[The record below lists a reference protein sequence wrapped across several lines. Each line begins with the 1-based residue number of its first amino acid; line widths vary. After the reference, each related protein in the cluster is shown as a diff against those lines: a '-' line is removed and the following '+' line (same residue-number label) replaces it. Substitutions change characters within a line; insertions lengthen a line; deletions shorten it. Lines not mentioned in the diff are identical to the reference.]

1 MNRLAHSLK
10 IWTLATWTLAIWT
23 ILATAAAVGQEL
35 STIDQQKPFTMGGAV
50 NTNLTASTISGA
62 PRRQD
67 PFSWTVGGSLT
78 PALYGVQ
85 LPFSFIFSSQS
96 KSYTQPFNQFGIS
109 PSYKSLRTHL
119 GYRSM
124 NFSRYT
130 MSGTTFF
137 GAGMEFNAGPVR
149 SAAMV
154 GRFKEAIDEDTLNPS
169 ATPSYQRNGYAVKL
183 GFGSERTFF
192 EASYLHAADDTNS
205 LRKAPT
211 KGDAPAENSALGGTM
226 RFGITN
232 SIAIEAEG
240 GASLYTS
247 NLRAAGVDVD
257 SASSI
262 PDFLT
267 GIYQPRV
274 STSFTMAGRVGV
286 SWTESDYG
294 VRVGY
299 EYVEPDYATLGAYSF
314 TTDISNWTI
323 APSLNLL
330 NSALRLSGSVG
341 LQSDNVLG
349 NKLAQTERVIGSF
362 NAGYNSGDWGV
373 DASYSNYSTNQKAGR
388 APISDSIRARNI
400 MQSAT
405 LAPRLTL
412 QSEDLSQTVAL
423 STGYQEYS
431 DLNAFTSALTDNRAL
446 TAAASY
452 NVAFL
457 KSKTNVGGSLVYA
470 NTQSGLAT
478 SNTLS
483 ASLNGALTMLANDE
497 LSLNGTLSYS
507 TSSVTGTD
515 GASSTIALNIGSTYQ
530 LTKEDNINL
539 SFNATTNGNTMPG
552 ATGFTELSSSL
563 SYSRSFN
570 IFN

>member
-1 MNRLAHSLK
+1 MVSNMNRLVLSLS
-10 IWTLATWTLAIWT
+10 IWTLLA
-23 ILATAAAVGQEL
+23 ATAAFGQEL
-35 STIDQQKPFTMGGAV
+35 STIDQQKPFTLGGSV
-50 NTNLTASTISGA
+50 NAQLTASTISGA

-67 PFSWTVGGSLT
+67 PVSWTLGGSLT

-124 NFSRYT
+124 SFSRYT

-154 GRFKEAIDEDTLNPS
+154 GRFKEAIEEDTL
-169 ATPSYQRNGYAVKL
+169 ATGTIPSYQRNGYAFKL
-183 GFGSERTFF
+183 GFGGERTFF

-205 LRKAPT
+205 LRKAPV
-211 KGDAPAENSALGGTM
+211 KGDAAAENSALGATM

-247 NLRAAGVDVD
+247 NLRAATVQID

-262 PDFLT
+262 PDFLAS
-267 GIYQPRV
+267 IYQPRV
-274 STSFTMAGRVGV
+274 STSFKMAGRIGA
-286 SWTESDYG
+286 SWTEDNYG

-323 APSLNLL
+323 APSLTLL
-330 NSALRLSGSVG
+330 NSSLRLSGSIG

-362 NAGYNSGDWGV
+362 NAGFNEKDWGV

-400 MQSAT
+400 MQSAALT
-405 LAPRLTL
+405 PRVTM
-412 QSEDLSQTVAL
+412 QSEELSQTIAL
-423 STGYQEYS
+423 STAYQEYS
-431 DLNAFTSALTDNRAL
+431 DQNAFTSALTDNRSI

-452 NVAFL
+452 SVAFL

-470 NTQSGLAT
+470 NTEAGLAST
-478 SNTLS
+478 NTIS
-483 ASLNGALTMLANDE
+483 ASANGAMTLLEDDK

-507 TSSVTGTD
+507 ISSVAGVE
-515 GASSTIALNIGSTYQ
+515 GASSTIGLNIGSTYQ
-530 LTKEDNINL
+530 LTKEDNLTMSVNVT
-539 SFNATTNGNTMPG
+539 NNGNTMPG
-552 ATGFTELSSSL
+552 SVGFTEFSTTL

>member
-1 MNRLAHSLK
+1 MNRLVLSL
-10 IWTLATWTLAIWT
+10 TIWT
-23 ILATAAAVGQEL
+23 ILATAAAIGQEL
-35 STIDQQKPFTMGGAV
+35 STIDQQKPFTMGGSV
-50 NTNLTASTISGA
+50 NTNLTANTISGA

-85 LPFSFIFSSQS
+85 FPFSFIFSSQS

-124 NFSRYT
+124 SFSRYT

-154 GRFKEAIDEDTLNPS
+154 GRFKEAIEEDTLNTS
-169 ATPSYQRNGYAVKL
+169 AIPSYQRNGYAFKL
-183 GFGSERTFF
+183 GFGGERTFF
-192 EASYLHAADDTNS
+192 EANYLHAADDTNS
-205 LRKAPT
+205 LRKTPV
-211 KGDAPAENSALGGTM
+211 KGDAPAENSALGATM
-226 RFGITN
+226 RFGITS
-232 SIAIEAEG
+232 SIALEAEG

-247 NLRAAGVDVD
+247 NLRAAKVDVD

-267 GIYQPRV
+267 SIYEPRV
-274 STSFTMAGRVGV
+274 STSFKMAGRLGV
-286 SWTESDYG
+286 SWTENDYG
-294 VRVGY
+294 LRVGY

-362 NAGYNSGDWGV
+362 NAGFNDTDWGI

-405 LAPRLTL
+405 VTPRVTM
-412 QSEDLSQTVAL
+412 QSEELSQTIAL
-423 STGYQEYS
+423 STGYQEYT

-470 NTQSGLAT
+470 NTEAGLAST
-478 SNTLS
+478 NTVS
-483 ASLNGALTMLANDE
+483 ASINGAMTMLTDDK

-507 TSSVTGTD
+507 MSSVTGVD
-515 GASSTIALNIGSTYQ
+515 GASNTIGMNIGSTYQ

-539 SFNATTNGNTMPG
+539 SVSITNNGNTMPG
-552 ATGFTELSSSL
+552 SVGFTEFSTSL
-563 SYSRSFN
+563 NYSRSFN